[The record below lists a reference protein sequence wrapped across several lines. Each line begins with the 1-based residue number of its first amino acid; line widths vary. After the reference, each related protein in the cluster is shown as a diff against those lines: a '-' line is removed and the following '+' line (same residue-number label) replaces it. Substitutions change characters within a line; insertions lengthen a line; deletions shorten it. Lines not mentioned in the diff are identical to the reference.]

1 MSRHPRTPTRIKVQV
16 VDLSQIQ
23 ATALERW
30 KAQNPEATGQ
40 EVPLVFESYATVGYV
55 EMPDGSLYVLDNEGV
70 GALYTASEKDK
81 AIKVA
86 LYPKWVGAVA
96 IFPTMEGSYS
106 VEGFK
111 DLPVTETVLLS
122 HFIRTFGDRLWHNY
136 ENTRSFLTEKLEEG
150 A

>member
-1 MSRHPRTPTRIKVQV
+1 MSRHPRTPTSIKVQV

-30 KAQNPEATGQ
+30 KAKNPEATGQ
-40 EVPLVFESYATVGYV
+40 DIPLVFASYATVGYV
-55 EMPDGSLYVLDNEGV
+55 EMPDGSIYVLDNEGV
-70 GALYTASEKDK
+70 GALHKASETDK

-86 LYPKWVGAVA
+86 LYPKWVGAIA
-96 IFPTMEGSYS
+96 IFPTMEGAYS

-122 HFIRTFGDRLWHNY
+122 HFIRTFGPRLWHNY
-136 ENTRSFLTEKLEEG
+136 ENTRSFLTKRLEG
-150 A
+150 AA